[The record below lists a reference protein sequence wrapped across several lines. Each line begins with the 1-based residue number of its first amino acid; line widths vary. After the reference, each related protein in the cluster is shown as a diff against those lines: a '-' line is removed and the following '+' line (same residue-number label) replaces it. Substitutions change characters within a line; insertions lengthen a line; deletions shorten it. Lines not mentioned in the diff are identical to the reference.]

1 MPDLISIIERWW
13 KLIAGLTI
21 VNSILA
27 FVLLLF
33 VPKKYLSIAT
43 ALPASSVSA
52 DKSRIFNTNVQE
64 LYSSLGSP
72 DDLDKIIGTAN
83 LDTLY
88 IALVKEYNLRNGFN
102 YELTAAL
109 ALKKNVNVIKSQYG
123 ELKIK
128 VWNKNSKLAA
138 ALANGLLQKLQQL
151 HQTLQNQNNALTLQ
165 KLQETYVTM
174 QNNYITS
181 DDSSGSTDPRKTT
194 VLSIKNK
201 NLQEQLNQYEKL
213 IAEYQLVLNTNPPAL
228 FVVEQARASAKPD
241 KPKIWQSVLL
251 TAFVSVVFGSL
262 LAFFLQS
269 RGRYE
274 SHN

>member
-21 VNSILA
+21 VNIILA

-33 VPKKYLSIAT
+33 IPKQYLSVAT
-43 ALPASSVSA
+43 ALPASAVSA
-52 DKSRIFNTNVQE
+52 DKSGIFNTNVQE

-88 IALVKEYNLRNGFN
+88 IALVKEYNLSGGRKDDIN
-102 YELTAAL
+102 AAL
-109 ALKKNVNVIKSQYG
+109 ALKKNIKVIKSEYG

-128 VWNKNSKLAA
+128 VWNEDSKLAA

-151 HQTLQNQNNALTLQ
+151 HQSLQNQNNALTLQ
-165 KLQETYVTM
+165 KLQETYAAM
-174 QNNYITS
+174 QNTYLTQG
-181 DDSSGSTDPRKTT
+181 DTSGSKDRSKATM
-194 VLSIKNK
+194 LAIKNK
-201 NLQEQLNQYEKL
+201 NQQDQLNQYEKL

-228 FVVEQARASAKPD
+228 LIVELARVASKPD
-241 KPKIWQSVLL
+241 KPKIWQTILL
-251 TAFVSVVFGSL
+251 TAFVSVVFGLL
-262 LAFFLQS
+262 LAFFLQG
-269 RGRYE
+269 RGKA
-274 SHN
+274 